1 MSLASFIRR
10 LPNLHNILALIVLGV
25 GLTVIFGWIVQDPI
39 LIRVQP
45 QFAPMVFNSALM
57 LCFLALGILFSE
69 FQYFKIGRLSSIVV
83 MIFSTVVLVQYP
95 LNVNFGIDTFFVNPF
110 FDSAYP
116 GRMAA
121 SVAATTGLLGLALFF
136 NKRTTLCQYVR
147 STAASLGFG
156 FGVIGLLGYVFN
168 FNSEYGWGS
177 FSRMAVHT
185 STCFIL
191 LSIALLAQLRTKVK
205 EQADHIEGRYFVP
218 FYMLIIGILT
228 SLLIWQLLVIKDYDR
243 NRGITE
249 IRAEALKT
257 NMDNTL
263 YPVKTSLEN
272 MARRFALHRYVNYDV
287 WALDS
292 ASFIEDFGG
301 IKRVTWADQ
310 NYVTRW
316 VYPLSNGGDRIKSVN
331 ISQEP
336 QVRDIVNYAVENRT
350 MSMSS
355 TFELKTG
362 GSGFVMFAPI
372 YREDQFQGILSA
384 AVIAKDFFERIAKVD
399 NYDLTIYE
407 NGNELISTGK
417 ALGTFARDWTYRT
430 TYKYLNAQWEIEL
443 TPKPA
448 LIRANASVLPSFVFI
463 FGVTISLLLSLAVHF
478 FQKAKKA
485 ESKTREAYEW
495 QNAARNSISLIA
507 FSTDADIKIRDVN
520 KATTNLLEF
529 TAEELIGTSPYA
541 FHDHEEWMAKRGQ
554 MESRLGRALPTDRD
568 FAEAIFELGYNSAS
582 ERTLITKS
590 GKRLSTVASI
600 SRVLD
605 ESGQVAG
612 YMAIFEDITQK
623 KERENLLK
631 EQEKLIMTSSRLAS
645 LGEMAAGIAH
655 EINNPLAIIS
665 GYVSVLKKQLSQKGL
680 DGDIEINRRVDS
692 IDSTV
697 QRIAKII
704 RGLRSYSRES
714 HEGHDEVSSV
724 DQIIDDTLAFCTEK
738 FRNSNIE
745 LVAHIEPNLKVRCR
759 PYQISQ
765 VILNL
770 LNNAYDAVA
779 QSPVRTVVIEAR
791 KYSEGIEI
799 SVTDSGPGVPK
810 ELRSKIMQPFFTTK
824 EVGQGIGLGLSISQ
838 GIIQSHGGKFYLDE
852 NSKQTRFVIWLK
864 S

>member
-1 MSLASFIRR
+1 MSLASFIRK
-10 LPNLHNILALIVLGV
+10 LPKLHNVLALIVLGV
-25 GLTVIFGWIVQDPI
+25 GLTVIFGWIVQDPM
-39 LIRVQP
+39 LIRVRP
-45 QFAPMVFNSALM
+45 QFAPMVFNSAFL
-57 LCFLALGILFSE
+57 LCFLSLGVLFSE
-69 FQYFKIGRLSSIVV
+69 YSYLKLGRICSVIV
-83 MIFSTVVLVQYP
+83 MIFSGVVLIQYP
-95 LNVNFGIDTFFVNPF
+95 LNINFGIDTFFVKPF
-110 FDSAYP
+110 FDSNYP

-121 SVAATTGLLGLALFF
+121 SVAGTTALLGLALFF
-136 NKRTTLCQYVR
+136 NKRSTLCQYVR
-147 STAASLGFG
+147 STASSLAFG

-185 STCFIL
+185 STSIIL

-205 EQADHIEGRYFVP
+205 EQSDNIEGRYFIP

-228 SLLIWQLLVIKDYDR
+228 SLLIWQLLVVKDFDR

-249 IRAEALKT
+249 IRAESLKT

-272 MARRFALHRYVNYDV
+272 MARRFALHRYPNYEV

-301 IKRVTWADQ
+301 IKRVTWADE

-316 VYPLSNGGDRIKSVN
+316 VYPLTNGGEKIKSVN
-331 ISQEP
+331 VSEEP
-336 QVRDIVNYAVENRT
+336 TVRDIVKYAVENRT

-362 GSGFVMFAPI
+362 GSGFVIFAPI
-372 YREDQFQGILSA
+372 FREDQFQGILSA
-384 AVIAKDFFERIAKVD
+384 AVIAKDFFERIAKVE

-407 NGNELISTGK
+407 DGRELISTGK
-417 ALGTFARDWTYRT
+417 AQGTYARDWTYKT
-430 TYKYLNAQWEIEL
+430 TYRYLNAKWEIEL
-443 TPKPA
+443 TPKPE

-485 ESKTREAYEW
+485 ESKARQSLEW
-495 QNAARNSISLIA
+495 QNAARNSISLIV
-507 FSTDADIKIRDVN
+507 FTTDADIKILDVN
-520 KATTNLLEF
+520 DAMVKLLGYSV
-529 TAEELIGTSPYA
+529 EELVGTSPYA
-541 FHDHEEWMAKRGQ
+541 FHDHDELMMKRGQ
-554 MESRLGRALPTDRD
+554 MEARLGRPLPTDRD
-568 FAEAIFELGYNSAS
+568 FAEAIFELGYSSAS
-582 ERTLITKS
+582 ERTLLTKS

-600 SRVLD
+600 SRVVGD
-605 ESGQVAG
+605 NGEIAG

-680 DGDIEINRRVDS
+680 DGDVEINRRVDS

-704 RGLRSYSRES
+704 RGLRTYSRES
-714 HEGHDEVSSV
+714 HEGSDEVSSV

-738 FRNSNIE
+738 FRNDNID
-745 LVAHIEPNLKVRCR
+745 LVASIEPNLKVRCR

-779 QSPVRTVVIEAR
+779 QSQVRKVVIEA
-791 KYSEGIEI
+791 KKVSDGIEI

-852 NSKQTRFVIWLK
+852 TSKQTRFVIWLK